1 MANVFAHVQTTY
13 EHINVFSLLH
23 RSAAVDLNTSNVQ
36 KSYNAYQHQSQS
48 QMLQICTVH
57 CRSICLSTDAR
68 NMYNSSFNYMT
79 VTHTN
84 YRTYTFHELISPTTE
99 SYNMIRYEHLPD
111 HVVLIALR
119 RYQKFQCRIN
129 LFQLQQKLP
138 NVQI

>member
-1 MANVFAHVQTTY
+1 
-13 EHINVFSLLH
+13 
-23 RSAAVDLNTSNVQ
+23 
-36 KSYNAYQHQSQS
+36 
-48 QMLQICTVH
+48 
-57 CRSICLSTDAR
+57 
-68 NMYNSSFNYMT
+68 MT

-84 YRTYTFHELISPTTE
+84 YRTYTFHELKSPTTE

-111 HVVLIALR
+111 HVVFGVSIYTTHHEHLPDQILLLLVGSHVVLIALR